1 MTRRA
6 KRLYVDRLR
15 RREKA
20 TRALWQVVYAV
31 FFATARGP
39 LLKGWRRSLLRAFG
53 AQIGTG
59 CKIEATCRV
68 WLPSNLS
75 MGDYSCLAG
84 GVDCYNV
91 APIMIGSY
99 ATVSQRSFLCT
110 ASHATDTLALPLIF
124 APISIGDHAWI
135 CAEAFVGPGVKV
147 GEGAV
152 LGARGL
158 ATSDLGPW
166 GVYAGIPARRMAER
180 VIRESA
186 GPSLS

>member
-6 KRLYVDRLR
+6 NRLYVDGLS

-20 TRALWQVVYAV
+20 MRALWQVVYAF

-39 LLKGWRRSLLRAFG
+39 LFKGWRRSLLRAFG
-53 AQIGTG
+53 AEIGTG
-59 CKIEATCRV
+59 CRIEATCRV
-68 WLPSNLS
+68 WLPKNLR

-91 APIMIGSY
+91 ASITIGNYS
-99 ATVSQRSFLCT
+99 TVSQRSFLCT

-124 APISIGDHAWI
+124 APIIIGDHAWI

-152 LGARGL
+152 LGARGV

-166 GVYAGIPARRMAER
+166 SIHAGIPARRISER
-180 VIRESA
+180 VIRECA
-186 GPSLS
+186 